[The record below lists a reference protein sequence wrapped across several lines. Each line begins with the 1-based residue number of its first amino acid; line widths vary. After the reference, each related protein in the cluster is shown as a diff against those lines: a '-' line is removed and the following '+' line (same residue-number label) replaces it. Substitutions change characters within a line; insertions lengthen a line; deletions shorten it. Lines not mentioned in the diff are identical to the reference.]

1 MNIYNHL
8 NYTLLFGGIKSTIKN
23 QLTLA
28 MISLERETASYIGEP
43 GSQTRVPP
51 GLHGHDQQALGGGFY
66 QSGNVVGL
74 EN

>member
-1 MNIYNHL
+1 MVPGRIQK
-8 NYTLLFGGIKSTIKN
+8 T